1 MLPDNPRA
9 VTPEVA
15 LITAIITQAYR
26 DLFVPINEGG
36 APSVEVLRG
45 RDQALAFLTN
55 HKGQYAQHRNYL
67 CSLIG
72 WDGNVL
78 AERIRMMLDGER
90 PFASVNKEPSG
101 RIRRKQELAAIRLR
115 ADWSGGVKDAEL
127 VAHS

>member
-1 MLPDNPRA
+1 MLPYNSPA
-9 VTPEVA
+9 ATPEVA

-26 DLFVPINEGG
+26 DLFVPVGEGG
-36 APSVEVLRG
+36 VPSVEVMRG

-78 AERIRMMLDGER
+78 AESVRMMLDGAR
-90 PFASVNKEPSG
+90 TFASVNKEPSE
-101 RIRRKQELAAIRLR
+101 RIRRRQELAVMRLR
-115 ADWSGGVKDAEL
+115 ADWSGDVKDAEP